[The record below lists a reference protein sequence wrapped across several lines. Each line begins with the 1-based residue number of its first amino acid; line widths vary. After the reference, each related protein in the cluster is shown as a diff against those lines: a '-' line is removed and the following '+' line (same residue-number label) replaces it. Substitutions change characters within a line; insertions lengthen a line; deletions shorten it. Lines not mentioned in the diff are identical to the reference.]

1 MSRDYSDR
9 KKAYFV
15 QLTEYLNT
23 YKTVIIVNA
32 DNVGSNQ
39 MQKVRMLLRGSP
51 RGYIL
56 MGKNVRSFLISFFI
70 FTFVGS

>member
-9 KKAYFV
+9 KKAYFA
-15 QLTEYLNT
+15 QLTEYLT
-23 YKTVIIVNA
+23 TFKTVIIVNA

-39 MQKVRMLLRGSP
+39 MQKVRVLLRGSP

-56 MGKNVRSFLISFFI
+56 MGKNVRSFFLMAMFHI
-70 FTFVGS
+70 FN